1 MFTHARYY
9 WWGVK
14 WRSLRAL
21 RSARAAV
28 EVDLGVWNASDE
40 ALVAGLAGG
49 DRDAALVLVR
59 RFQARLF
66 GLALSITG
74 DRTAAEEAAQ
84 DAFVKAW
91 RYAASYDPRRGSVA
105 AWLLSITRNAA
116 LDQARARGRRLDRP
130 GSDTTEVLAG
140 LAGADGIDSPYE
152 DLSVLADAVGALPDE
167 QRDTL
172 MAAVYQGFTSSEISE
187 AWKLP
192 LGTVKTRLRLALSK
206 LREASSEVAR

>member
-1 MFTHARYY
+1 
-9 WWGVK
+9 
-14 WRSLRAL
+14 
-21 RSARAAV
+21 
-28 EVDLGVWNASDE
+28 VWNASDE
-40 ALVAGLAGG
+40 SLVAGLAGG

-59 RFQARLF
+59 RFQGRVF

-74 DRTAAEEAAQ
+74 DRTSAEEAAQ

-105 AWLLSITRNAA
+105 AWLLSIARNTA

-130 GSDTTEVLAG
+130 GPDITEVLAG
-140 LAGADGIDSPYE
+140 IAGADGIDSGYE
-152 DLSVLADAVGALPDE
+152 DLSVLADAVRALPDE
-167 QRDTL
+167 RRDVL

-187 AWKLP
+187 AWNLP

-206 LREASSEVAR
+206 LREVSAEMAR